1 MMDADGIDKVIMDLS
16 TSGLRVGVRA
26 MDVLDESGKRIR
38 DTARRLAPKTGL
50 PHYAAKITHEV
61 TVGPGWVEVEVGAER
76 GGQGSLAHILEFGT
90 SKTPPHAHHGPALDV
105 EAPRAVRSLAEILG
119 RF

>member
-1 MMDADGIDKVIMDLS
+1 MMDADGIDQVIVGLS
-16 TSGLRVGVRA
+16 TAGLRVGVRA

-50 PHYAAKITHEV
+50 PHYAAKITHEIR
-61 TVGPGWVEVEVGAER
+61 VGPGWIEVEVGAER
-76 GGQGSLAHILEFGT
+76 GGQGSLAPILENGT
-90 SKTPPHAHHGPALDV
+90 SRTPPHAHHGPALDL

-119 RF
+119 RL